1 LAIGNFSPSPKTGCP
16 NKYVKIAFSHTQQ
29 NILRER
35 TMKQA
40 KTLTERE
47 LKLVLAHCA
56 TRRHAARDRLA
67 VLLGHWAGLRAKEIA
82 ALKLHHVQSNDGT
95 IRDSFLLTA
104 DETKG
109 RKARRVFV
117 STRLQKEI
125 GLYIKSVHLRKVN
138 PHLLQSQKGL
148 SFSPNTM
155 CQLLCQIY
163 KDCRIDGASSHSGR
177 RNFLT
182 SLSAKGVSARV
193 LQELAGHANL
203 ATTQRYIDVN
213 DRQMRNAVEMI

>member
-1 LAIGNFSPSPKTGCP
+1 MGLA
-16 NKYVKIAFSHTQQ
+16 
-29 NILRER
+29 
-35 TMKQA
+35 MKQA

-67 VLLGHWAGLRAKEIA
+67 VLIGHWAGLRAKEIA
-82 ALKLHHVQSNDGT
+82 ALKQHHVLNDDGT

-104 DETKG
+104 EETKG
-109 RKARRVFV
+109 RKARRVFL

-125 GLYIKSVHLRKVN
+125 GSYIKSVHLRQMN
-138 PHLLQSQKGL
+138 PYLLQSQKGM
-148 SFSPNTM
+148 SFSANTM

-163 KDCRIDGASSHSGR
+163 KECGIEGASSNSGR
-177 RNFLT
+177 RTFITNLA
-182 SLSAKGVSARV
+182 SKGVSVRV
-193 LQELAGHANL
+193 LQELAAHANL

-213 DRQMRNAVEMI
+213 EQQIRSAIEYY

>member
-1 LAIGNFSPSPKTGCP
+1 
-16 NKYVKIAFSHTQQ
+16 
-29 NILRER
+29 
-35 TMKQA
+35 MKQA

-56 TRRHAARDRLA
+56 TRHHAARDRLA

-82 ALKLHHVQSNDGT
+82 ALKRHHVLNDDGS

-117 STRLQKEI
+117 STRLQREI
-125 GLYIKSVHLRKVN
+125 GSYIKSVQLRQVN
-138 PHLLQSQKGL
+138 PYLLQSQKGAC
-148 SFSPNTM
+148 FSPNTM

-163 KDCRIDGASSHSGR
+163 KECGIEGASSHSGR
-177 RNFLT
+177 RSFLT
-182 SLSAKGVSARV
+182 RMSSRGVSARV

-213 DRQMRNAVEMI
+213 DEQMRNAIELA

>member
-1 LAIGNFSPSPKTGCP
+1 MGLA
-16 NKYVKIAFSHTQQ
+16 
-29 NILRER
+29 
-35 TMKQA
+35 MKQA

-82 ALKLHHVQSNDGT
+82 ALKRHHVLNDDGS
-95 IRDSFLLTA
+95 IKDSFLLTA

-117 STRLQKEI
+117 STKLQKEI
-125 GLYIKSVHLRKVN
+125 GTYIQNTKLREVN
-138 PHLLQSQKGL
+138 PYLLQSQKGI
-148 SFSPNTM
+148 SFSANTM

-163 KDCRIDGASSHSGR
+163 KECGIEGASSHSGR

-182 SLSAKGVSARV
+182 SLSAKCVSVRV
-193 LQELAGHANL
+193 IQELAGHANL

-213 DRQMRNAVEMI
+213 EQQMRNAVDLI